1 VEQTLRQ
8 LRHDL
13 LGRANALV
21 LCVSAIPLASD
32 DAERV
37 QFLDEVI
44 RSTDNLL
51 VALDQ
56 LEASPQ
62 YPPQQG

>member
-1 VEQTLRQ
+1 MEPTLRQ

-32 DAERV
+32 TAERL
-37 QFLDEVI
+37 QFIDEVI
-44 RSTDNLL
+44 RSSDNL
-51 VALDQ
+51 VTALDE
-56 LEASPQ
+56 LEASPE
-62 YPPQQG
+62 YPLQQA